1 MLTALLTFAVLA
13 IMLLACVSDVKA
25 LRIPNMYSVVVAG
38 AFAIAFLASPEDFK
52 VWWSHLGAAGGMFI
66 ITYIMFCAGMLGAG
80 DSKFGSALALWVG
93 LKGLM
98 VYVFYMAVVG
108 GLIGLLSIYFRKK
121 KPFSNPPAG
130 SWMAVA
136 QEGKNSVPYG
146 IAISFGAFAALLQSG
161 FINHQLDELLRIIH

>member
-1 MLTALLTFAVLA
+1 MLTAFLTFGVLA
-13 IMLLACVSDVKA
+13 VMLLACVSDVKT
-25 LRIPNMYSVVVAG
+25 LRIPNVYSIIVVA
-38 AFAIAFLASPEDFK
+38 AFAAAFLLSPEDFK
-52 VWWSHLGAAGGMFI
+52 VWWSHLSAAGGMFI

-93 LKGLM
+93 LKGLLI
-98 VYVFYMAVVG
+98 YVFYMAVVG
-108 GLIGLLSIYFRKK
+108 GVIGVIAIYFRKK
-121 KPFSNPPAG
+121 KPFANPPAG

-146 IAISFGAFAALLQSG
+146 IAISFGAFASLLQTG